1 MSFGRIVANLDFE
14 ETLTAEQ
21 GGPRRR
27 LTARAAT
34 SARMLGTL
42 MRVFA
47 SGEDRLWLPETV
59 PAGRVSSIPGLRT
72 PQFETGTLRNLS
84 PADDWLAW
92 GETEAVA
99 SLRARD
105 LPNSQRAPVSGELPL
120 WARVWQLP
128 RAIPPVALHVHRR
141 STHVKIAD
149 DLGLEFP
156 GRAVVSSIEALNAH
170 LAAGGAHNSPTG
182 EWILKPMFS
191 AAGRNWIRGI
201 GTAAERQAKIAA
213 ERQFDEGR
221 SLLFEPLLAR
231 VRDIG
236 TSLAITEAGVE
247 VIGAHQI
254 EVSSAGK
261 FRGIRIPVRDRDREG
276 DTFPEEALAQG
287 ERIGERLHAIGF
299 RGACGIDAWCA
310 KTRGGG
316 LHKEFL
322 GEINARLTFGWLAHA
337 WRSRLSEIGAISA
350 DGPLDL
356 RTSSETGPPR
366 AGISLVTP
374 GDHDTLCAWID
385 PRGRD
390 SAPPL
395 L

>member
-14 ETLTAEQ
+14 ESLAAEQ

-42 MRVFA
+42 LRVFA
-47 SGEDRLWLPETV
+47 SGEDRIWLPETA
-59 PAGRVSSIPGLRT
+59 PAGRVASVPGLRT
-72 PQFETGTLRNLS
+72 PQFETGALRTLP

-105 LPNSQRAPVSGELPL
+105 LPNSQRPPGGEELPL
-120 WARVWQLP
+120 WARVWRLP
-128 RAIPPVALHVHRR
+128 RTIPPVAKHVHQR
-141 STHVKIAD
+141 STHVKIAAE
-149 DLGLEFP
+149 LGLEFP
-156 GRAVVSSIEALNAH
+156 GRKVVTSIEALNQH
-170 LAAGGAHNSPTG
+170 LAEGAARSSPTG

-201 GTAAERQAKIAA
+201 GRAVERQAKIAA
-213 ERQFDEGR
+213 EKQFEEGR
-221 SLLFEPLLAR
+221 ALLFEPLLER

-236 TSLAITEAGVE
+236 TSLAITETGVE
-247 VIGAHQI
+247 VIGTHQLEI
-254 EVSSAGK
+254 SSSGK
-261 FRGIRIPVRDRDREG
+261 FRGVRIPVRDVEG
-276 DTFPEEALAQG
+276 DSFPEEARTQA
-287 ERIGERLHAIGF
+287 ERIGERLHAMGF
-299 RGACGIDAWCA
+299 RGPCGIDAWCA
-310 KTRGGG
+310 KTREGD

-337 WRSRLSEIGAISA
+337 WRSRLAEVGQIEHG
-350 DGPLDL
+350 GPLDL

-366 AGISLVTP
+366 AGIPLVTP
-374 GDHDTLCAWID
+374 GDHDTLCAWIA

-390 SAPPL
+390 SSLRPR
-395 L
+395 